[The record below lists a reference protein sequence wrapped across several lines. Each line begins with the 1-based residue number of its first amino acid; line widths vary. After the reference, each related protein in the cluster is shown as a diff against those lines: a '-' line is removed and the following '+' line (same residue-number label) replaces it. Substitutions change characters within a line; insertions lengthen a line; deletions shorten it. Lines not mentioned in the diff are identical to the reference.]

1 MDVVREGGR
10 VYMRQELTAEVASSL
25 ERVWEALVGDLAQG
39 GDHVR
44 VVERERPFR
53 LRLDVRHGA
62 GERLLLSYELSTLD
76 DANTAVR
83 ATIEPVGPRY
93 LLKRAVTFGSVDRGY
108 LDVLAVG
115 LQNLQVHLEGDG
127 DDDPVTHPSDD

>member
-1 MDVVREGGR
+1 
-10 VYMRQELTAEVASSL
+10 MRQELTAEVASTV
-25 ERVWEALVGDLAQG
+25 ERVWQALVGDLAQG

-44 VVERERPFR
+44 VVERERPSR
-53 LRLDVRHGA
+53 LRLDVGHGP

-83 ATIEPVGPRY
+83 ATIQPVGPRY
-93 LLKRAVTFGSVDRGY
+93 LLKRVVTFGSVDRGY

-115 LQNLQVHLEGDG
+115 LQNLRVYLEGDAC
-127 DDDPVTHPSDD
+127 DESESQSSRD